1 MILKTMQIRQ
11 ATVIFV
17 DDYISKNNVTKE
29 QSEKVLNRVAARMQ
43 LQLTM
48 KKMQKEQPNEIKT
61 SLLNRRQEGVGYNR

>member
-1 MILKTMQIRQ
+1 MIIMVLKTLKIRQ

-29 QSEKVLNRVAARMQ
+29 QSEEVLNRVAARMQ

-48 KKMQKEQPNEIKT
+48 QKKAEIAAER
-61 SLLNRRQEGVGYNR
+61 N

>member
-1 MILKTMQIRQ
+1 MIIMVLKTLKIRQ

-29 QSEKVLNRVAARMQ
+29 QSEEVLNRVAARMQ

-48 KKMQKEQPNEIKT
+48 QKKQKKPPNGIK
-61 SLLNRRQEGVGYNR
+61 